1 MLANTNQAQVG
12 FRFPCTINIWHNQYL
27 YPLLLNISV
36 LLLKSKPFCIFPPI
50 LPYKTFQESAYD
62 VTIEDLFNAT
72 VKLEEKEKV
81 YSNAEG
87 EVNQFENF
95 FTSKLS

>member
-1 MLANTNQAQVG
+1 MTIEDLFNAANICIYSHICTNIQ
-12 FRFPCTINIWHNQYL
+12 TH
-27 YPLLLNISV
+27 
-36 LLLKSKPFCIFPPI
+36 
-50 LPYKTFQESAYD
+50 KTFQESAYD

-87 EVNQFENF
+87 EVNTVKQFL
-95 FTSKLS
+95 TALDHVLVSS